1 MTDDLNAK
9 ISEVLSDPE
18 SMKQLTELATML
30 GAQPGVHNEEPS
42 PKPPMPDL
50 SALGSPGSLGGSDLG
65 MLSRLM
71 PMLSSVSRQDDTTR
85 LLSAIRPFLSEER
98 KLKLDEANKLLR
110 MMKLL
115 PLLKD
120 FKLFDS

>member
-1 MTDDLNAK
+1 MDDLNQK

-50 SALGSPGSLGGSDLG
+50 SALGSLGSLGGSDLG
-65 MLSRLM
+65 MLTRLM

>member
-1 MTDDLNAK
+1 MDDLNQK

-18 SMKQLTELATML
+18 SMKQLTELASML

-50 SALGSPGSLGGSDLG
+50 SALGSLGSLGGSDLG
-65 MLSRLM
+65 MLTRLM